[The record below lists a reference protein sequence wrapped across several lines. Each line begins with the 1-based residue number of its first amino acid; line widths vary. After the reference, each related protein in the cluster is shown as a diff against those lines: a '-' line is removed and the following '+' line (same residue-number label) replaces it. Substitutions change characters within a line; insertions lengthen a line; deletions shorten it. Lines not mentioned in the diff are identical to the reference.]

1 MESGEGGLMRALIG
15 FVVVVSDAWETLT
28 ERVEEDRVRTEDHER
43 CSEGTRYISIQK
55 GNVQCGILKTFIAT

>member
-15 FVVVVSDAWETLT
+15 FVVVVSDAWATLT
-28 ERVEEDRVRTEDHER
+28 ESVVEDRVRTEDHER
-43 CSEGTRYISIQK
+43 CSERTRYISIQN